1 VPSLAR
7 GRRPG
12 SPHEFL
18 DLLQRE
24 DAILVSVHRLKDP
37 LVSRL
42 KLLQRDGPSPSL
54 SIITNSIRIIMPE
67 CREVCSPNP

>member
-1 VPSLAR
+1 MW

-24 DAILVSVHRLKDP
+24 DAIIVSVHRLKDP

-42 KLLQRDGPSPSL
+42 KLL
-54 SIITNSIRIIMPE
+54 
-67 CREVCSPNP
+67 